1 MRAPILVSLALGLAA
16 AAASLK
22 AAHAWKTAPGQV
34 ALEHDG
40 QTLWQFLYREQETK
54 PCFHP
59 LALPGGPALTWHRPA
74 DHRWH
79 CALWFSWKYLN
90 QVNYWEEDAK
100 TGLPTGR
107 TEWSAPQIEMRPD
120 FSARLQM
127 ELTYRPAQGAPV
139 LREQRTI
146 AVAPPAADGTQQQ
159 DWTCTFTALA
169 PEVVLDRTPPPPGPD
184 GRGPG
189 GYAGL
194 SVRLVR
200 EFEDVQVC
208 TSTGAVS
215 LATGRFRGKAL
226 AVDYSGRVGDQV
238 CGFAFL
244 DHPQNLHSPSPWYV
258 INDGPMRFVNAAV
271 LCFDPHRLKQGES
284 FTLRY
289 RVILHP
295 GRWTPERL
303 QQETARFH
311 RQP

>member
-1 MRAPILVSLALGLAA
+1 MRALLLIGMAAGLACFAQPSRAAYAWQQAPGRLAL
-16 AAASLK
+16 
-22 AAHAWKTAPGQV
+22 QQ
-34 ALEHDG
+34 DG
-40 QTLWQFLYREQETK
+40 QILWQFLHGDQETK
-54 PCFHP
+54 PSFHP

-90 QVNYWEEDAK
+90 KVNYWEEDAK
-100 TGLPTGR
+100 TGLPAGR
-107 TEWSAPQIEMRPD
+107 TEWSAPKIETRPD
-120 FSARLQM
+120 FSARLHM
-127 ELTYRPAQGAPV
+127 ELTYRPAQGAAV

-146 AVAPPAADGTQQQ
+146 EIAPPSADGRQQQ
-159 DWTCTFTALA
+159 DWTCVFTALA

-184 GRGPG
+184 GKGPG

-194 SVRLVR
+194 SIRLVR
-200 EFEDVQVC
+200 EFEEVQVC
-208 TSTGAVS
+208 TPTGAVS
-215 LATGRFRGKAL
+215 MATGRYRGKAM
-226 AVDYSGRVGDQV
+226 AVDYSGRVGDKE

-244 DHPQNLHSPSPWYV
+244 DHPQNLNSPSPWYV

-271 LCFDPHRLKQGES
+271 LCFGPHTLKQGES

-303 QQETARFH
+303 QQEAERYQ
-311 RQP
+311 RQR